1 MASLTRWVILASAI
15 VVLACGATLPLGDL
29 TATPDVPR
37 LNPGEPSELVRR
49 FVERRI
55 AAISTGARM
64 PGSVLASCSDLE
76 EEYLGDG
83 VWQVWKAIEGRKLI
97 RVWRVDERSSE
108 VEDLIAGDNPPC
120 SAPAATQDDG
130 ALARFNRGGRCS

>member
-1 MASLTRWVILASAI
+1 
-15 VVLACGATLPLGDL
+15 
-29 TATPDVPR
+29 
-37 LNPGEPSELVRR
+37 
-49 FVERRI
+49 
-55 AAISTGARM
+55 M

-97 RVWRVDERSSE
+97 RVWRVGERSSE

-120 SAPAATQDDG
+120 
-130 ALARFNRGGRCS
+130 